1 VPDNLN
7 QCPALLSERNPMD
20 EKTFNK
26 TIGCAI
32 VIILGYHIIGVFIP
46 MLTWGVIVLIAFRIY
61 QEVQKYKK

>member
-1 VPDNLN
+1 
-7 QCPALLSERNPMD
+7 MD